1 MANLLDR
8 DTAIRWMNSLNNSS
22 NIVSQLIDKW
32 ADIEE
37 VKKDVLAFANWFF
50 TLKPDEGEMSPL
62 VKKVSECKSKEE
74 LEGIQAE
81 IVASKN
87 VEAIREWNAK
97 MIEVC
102 Q

>member
-1 MANLLDR
+1 
-8 DTAIRWMNSLNNSS
+8 
-22 NIVSQLIDKW
+22 
-32 ADIEE
+32 
-37 VKKDVLAFANWFF
+37 
-50 TLKPDEGEMSPL
+50 MSPL